1 MKETKMKIF
10 FYQAECGDASRISY
24 KGDDNQNHNIFIDS
38 GYERT
43 FNHIL
48 SEEIKNLVTNK
59 ETIDIWLISHIH
71 DDHIGGVIK
80 YLTTIKRGEFSD
92 IVQDWYYNPPR
103 IYPSLK
109 IIPGEKKISEIK
121 SIDQGDQLFD
131 YLKQKSK
138 IKSFDITSEITLPI
152 VFGME
157 FKVLSPSV
165 GKINKLREKYLLPT
179 IPLQKNESSEISGA
193 KKSKAYDYNIKLEDF
208 NLDVWSEDKSVENG
222 SSISVLTMFKGKK
235 ILWLADS
242 HPSDII
248 QSLKKLGYSK
258 ENKIK
263 CALVKVTHHGS
274 KANNSDG
281 LYDLIDCENY
291 LMSVNGINKD
301 YLPTKEAMVRI
312 IRNKNRL
319 KDSYYKFYFTYDNKI
334 LRGIFAADEQD
345 IFDKYKFDIHYLSE
359 GKYYEFEM

>member
-1 MKETKMKIF
+1 MKIF

-48 SEEIKNLVTNK
+48 SGEIEKLITNK
-59 ETIDIWLISHIH
+59 ETIDVWLISHIH

-80 YLTTIKRGEFSD
+80 YLTTIKRGEFAD

-109 IIPGEKKISEIK
+109 VIPKEKNISEIK

-131 YLKQKSK
+131 YLNQKGK
-138 IKSFDITSEITLPI
+138 LKSFDITSGITLPI

-157 FKVLSPSV
+157 FQVLSPSV
-165 GKINKLREKYLLPT
+165 GKINKLREKYRLPT
-179 IPLQKNESSEISGA
+179 VPLQKNESSEISDA
-193 KKSKAYDYNIKLEDF
+193 KKSKEFDYNIKLDDF
-208 NLDVWSEDKSVENG
+208 NLDVWSEDASVENG
-222 SSISVLTMFKGKK
+222 SSISVLTIFKGKK

-242 HPSDII
+242 HPSDIVR
-248 QSLKKLGYSK
+248 SLKAMGYSK
-258 ENKIK
+258 KDKIK
-263 CALVKVTHHGS
+263 CDWVKVTHHGS
-274 KANNSDG
+274 KANNSNE

-301 YLPTKEAMVRI
+301 YLPTKESMARI

-319 KDSYYKFYFTYDNKI
+319 KGSFYKFYFTYDNKV
-334 LRGIFAADEQD
+334 LRD
-345 IFDKYKFDIHYLSE
+345 IFVADGQDVFEKWQFEIHYLSE
-359 GKYYEFEM
+359 GKYHEFDL